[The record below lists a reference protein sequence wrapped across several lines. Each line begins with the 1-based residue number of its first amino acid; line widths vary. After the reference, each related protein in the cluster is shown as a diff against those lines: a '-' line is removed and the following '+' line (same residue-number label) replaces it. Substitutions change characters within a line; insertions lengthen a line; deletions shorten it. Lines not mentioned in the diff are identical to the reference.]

1 MTILNSLF
9 GEIGSYIFILLV
21 DVLVIYLVVSFFK
34 SRRRYKAGTILDI
47 EGKSANDILD
57 EMELEEVSMRLNYD
71 EACYYEGIATAYHT
85 KNIVTGYRR
94 NSSGYSVRA
103 MKGVSLHN
111 SSGTSNAIR
120 KTISTPYPGR
130 LFITN
135 ERIVF
140 LAEKYGF
147 DIDFNKLSNISVYN
161 KYLEVF
167 AGSKFYRL
175 YTKDTLFI
183 RDLITLMNQCYEE
196 KQSLN
201 NIDDSI
207 DNQAEIE
214 SFSYENK
221 NDFEIY
227 EDDESSIRFLWE
239 NGSKKDWEKALKHYY
254 ETLGTE
260 QISIEKYIENLNAN
274 EIKTLAVT
282 EFYNFLY
289 DKYFVWKYTQ
299 KNRLATT
306 RKSLK
311 RYIDEDKLSSL
322 AEIQNKLF
330 TMNHNN
336 IEQCLNE
343 VTKIHG
349 LGAAGASG
357 LLAILF
363 PQKFGTIDQFVAKR
377 LKELNIPKYENELH
391 KMNPDSL
398 KISDGVILIEIM
410 KDKANELNRKF
421 NTEFWTPRKID
432 MILWSIGR

>member
-9 GEIGSYIFILLV
+9 GEIGSYIFIMLV
-21 DVLVIYLVVSFFK
+21 DALVIYLVVRFFRSHK
-34 SRRRYKAGTILDI
+34 KYKAGTILNT

-57 EMELEEVSMRLNYD
+57 EMELDEVSMRLNYD

-120 KTISTPYPGR
+120 KTINTQYSGR

-147 DIDFNKLSNISVYN
+147 DIDFSKLSNISVYN
-161 KYLEVF
+161 KYLEIF
-167 AGSKFYRL
+167 SGSEFYRL
-175 YTKDTLFI
+175 YTKDTAFI
-183 RDLITLMNQCYEE
+183 RDLITLMNECYQE
-196 KQSLN
+196 KQSVQ
-201 NIDDSI
+201 DDEYKM
-207 DNQAEIE
+207 DNQTE
-214 SFSYENK
+214 SKPFVYETL

-227 EDDESSIRFLWE
+227 NTDESSISSLWE
-239 NGSKKDWEKALKHYY
+239 NGSKKDWEKALEHYY
-254 ETLGTE
+254 EILGTE
-260 QISIEKYIENLNAN
+260 QIYIEKYIENLNTN
-274 EIKTLAVT
+274 EIKMLPVT
-282 EFYNFLY
+282 EFYDFLY

-306 RKSLK
+306 RKSLR
-311 RYIDEDKLSSL
+311 RYIDEDDLSSL

-330 TMNHNN
+330 TMKHEN
-336 IEQCLNE
+336 IEQCLNI

-357 LLAILF
+357 LLSILF

-377 LKELNIPKYENELH
+377 LKELNIPNYKNELH

-398 KISDGVILIEIM
+398 KISDGVILIKIM
-410 KDKANELNRKF
+410 RDKANELNKKF
-421 NTEFWTPRKID
+421 NTDFWTPRKID